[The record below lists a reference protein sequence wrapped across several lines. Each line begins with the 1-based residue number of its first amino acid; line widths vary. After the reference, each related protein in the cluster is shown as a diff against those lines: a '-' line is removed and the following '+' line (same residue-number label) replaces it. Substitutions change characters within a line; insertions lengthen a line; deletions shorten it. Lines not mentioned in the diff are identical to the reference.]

1 MIDYVNNKVFT
12 EDINYFGEI
21 NGNYLRFNPTPKGKK
36 SSGIFDKVPKGHLYR
51 SSTIFSVWKKSILLS
66 VLKNGESAW
75 DFEIKGSPRTDIFE
89 EWFSR
94 KSTLIN
100 YVNLVIK
107 GKVDPRALNKLID
120 AGIPYFS
127 NRDALSE
134 WELTARKLREFRSSI
149 FNLLPKKIAGFVRR
163 LMKSS

>member
-1 MIDYVNNKVFT
+1 M
-12 EDINYFGEI
+12 
-21 NGNYLRFNPTPKGKK
+21 
-36 SSGIFDKVPKGHLYR
+36 
-51 SSTIFSVWKKSILLS
+51 
-66 VLKNGESAW
+66 
-75 DFEIKGSPRTDIFE
+75 
-89 EWFSR
+89 
-94 KSTLIN
+94 IN